1 MVEEIATGRSKATD
15 EMLRA
20 PETHAAPAAPAPHD
34 TLSLTAAALA
44 ASAALAACGG
54 GGGGGGGGSFAGMGG
69 GDVQAGSLTPLAN
82 TPTGQTYVYTQA
94 KTDDEAARFLLQSQF
109 SASETEIAEVRAK
122 GYLPWLGEQVDRAPT
137 QTGWDWIASKAYDT
151 VDTDG
156 MIWNQLMTA
165 PDGMRKRM
173 ALAFTEIF
181 VVSANEIGSSWPH
194 HMMAQYWD
202 TLVAGV
208 TGNFRKLLE
217 DVTLNPAM
225 GYYLNT
231 RGNQKENAQGR
242 QPDENYAREVMQLMT
257 IGLYQLNAD
266 GTVKTGADGAPL
278 DSYTQDDV
286 TNLARV
292 FTGYDLDI
300 SAAERNAFTPPGASY
315 TIESNAWTRRP
326 MALNASRH
334 SMLEARF
341 LGATVPANTEGKA
354 ALKIALDTLHNHPN
368 VGPFIGKQLI
378 QRLVTSNPSPAYVK
392 RVADVFADNGAGV
405 RGDMKSVLAAVL
417 LDNEARSPAG
427 LADANFGRLREPML
441 RLVQWGRTCGIGSAK
456 GTWQIGN
463 RSDPASSLGQSP
475 LRSPS
480 VFNFF
485 RPGYVPPSTAIASAK
500 LVAPEFQMV
509 NETSVGG
516 YLNFMQNVL
525 QNGFDGKDVIAS
537 YAAEKAQVLDPAAM
551 VRRLNLL
558 FTGNQLSAA
567 TQALIVNALATP
579 AVTATSSDNLKNN
592 RVYAAVLLV
601 MAAPEYLVQK

>member
-1 MVEEIATGRSKATD
+1 
-15 EMLRA
+15 
-20 PETHAAPAAPAPHD
+20 
-34 TLSLTAAALA
+34 
-44 ASAALAACGG
+44 
-54 GGGGGGGGSFAGMGG
+54 
-69 GDVQAGSLTPLAN
+69 
-82 TPTGQTYVYTQA
+82 
-94 KTDDEAARFLLQSQF
+94 
-109 SASETEIAEVRAK
+109 
-122 GYLPWLGEQVDRAPT
+122 
-137 QTGWDWIASKAYDT
+137 
-151 VDTDG
+151 
-156 MIWNQLMTA
+156 
-165 PDGMRKRM
+165 MRKRM

-181 VVSANEIGSSWPH
+181 VVSANGIGSSWPH

-202 TLVAGV
+202 MLVAGV

-266 GTVKTGADGAPL
+266 GTVRTGADGAPL

-300 SAAERNAFTPPGASY
+300 PAAERNTFTPPGASY

-326 MALNASRH
+326 MALTASRH

-354 ALKIALDTLHNHPN
+354 ALKIALDTLFNHPN

-378 QRLVTSNPSPAYVK
+378 QRLVTSNPSLAYVK

-427 LADANFGRLREPML
+427 LSDPNFGHLREPML
-441 RLVQWGRTCGIGSAK
+441 RLVQWGRTFGVTSAS
-456 GTWQIGN
+456 GTWNIGD
-463 RSDPASSLGQSP
+463 RSDPFGSLGQSP

-485 RPGYVPPSTAIASAK
+485 RPGYVPPSTALASAK
-500 LVAPEFQMV
+500 LVAPEFQLV

-525 QNGFDGKDVIAS
+525 PNGFSSKDVIAS
-537 YAAEKAQVLDPAAM
+537 YAAEKALVLDPAAL

-558 FTGNQLSAA
+558 LTGNQLSGSS
-567 TQALIVNALATP
+567 QSLIVNALATP
-579 AVTATSSDNLKNN
+579 AVTATSSDSVKNN

-601 MAAPEYLVQK
+601 MASPDYLIQK